1 MREKK
6 FHLYFAGSQNPD
18 AERKLQEL
26 NVDRLCSQLL
36 DRQIIAQ
43 WIDARQRGAAQG
55 NLFIDSGAYSAHTR
69 GIVINV
75 DEYIEYVNDLDEE
88 IYLVAQLDTIPGVY
102 KKKKTREQ
110 LENAPAQSW
119 ENYLYMR
126 TKMYSPRKL
135 LPIFHQGE
143 DFKWLDNMLN
153 ARFDGEPIWYI
164 GLSPAN
170 DMPLKEKDK
179 WLERCYSTI
188 RKSSNPDVCTHIF
201 GMTTLSVLERYPAT
215 SADSTTWIMQGAMG
229 SIVTK
234 YGSIPVSQGIT
245 HASDH
250 LLKMPKAIQ
259 KDIQDYV
266 ESHGYNLEGLATS
279 YKDRID
285 FNIMYF
291 NEWTYNYELQS
302 STITRKRLF

>member
-18 AERKLQEL
+18 AERKLQDL

-36 DRQIIAQ
+36 DRPIINQ
-43 WIDARQRGAAQG
+43 WIDARKRGAAKG

-69 GIVINV
+69 GKEIDV
-75 DEYIEYVNDLDEE
+75 DAYIKYVNDLDDE
-88 IYLVAQLDTIPGVY
+88 IALVAQLDKIPGDY
-102 KKKKTREQ
+102 KKKKTQQQ
-110 LENAPAQSW
+110 LEDAPRLSW

-126 TKMYSPRKL
+126 ERLKSPEKL

-143 DFKWLDNMLN
+143 EYRWLENMLN
-153 ARFDGEPIWYI
+153 ARFDGEPIGYI

-170 DMPLKEKDK
+170 DMPLSAKDK
-179 WLERCYSTI
+179 FLDRCYTII
-188 RKSSNPDVCTHIF
+188 RKSSNPNVKTHIF
-201 GMTTLSVLERYPAT
+201 GMTTLSILEKYPVY

-234 YGSIPVSQGIT
+234 YGSIPVSEGIT

-250 LLKMPKAIQ
+250 LLKLPKAIQ
-259 KDIQDYV
+259 KDIQNYV
-266 ESHGYNLEGLATS
+266 ESHGYNLEGLSTS

-291 NEWTYNYELQS
+291 NEWCYNYELKA